1 MSRNQTIIA
10 VVAVVVIL
18 LAAAGYYLFFP
29 TSSSSDAIPADAT
42 AAGASFTVTADDH
55 TMGSP
60 KAKVTVIEYAALT
73 CPHCAHF
80 NETVFPQLKQQYIDT
95 GKIYYVFRVF
105 PLHPSD
111 GAAEAMAECLPKDQY
126 FQFTDLLFRNQQDW
140 DWEYHTTD
148 ATPFDI
154 HGGLVKMGRIAG
166 MTPDQVDKCIAD
178 KAVQDHVNKVAQDA
192 QTKYN
197 ISQTPT
203 FVINGYPRTDVA
215 TWPDMQKALDTL
227 LAKK

>member
-10 VVAVVVIL
+10 VVAVVIVL

-29 TSSSSDAIPADAT
+29 SSSSSDAIPADA
-42 AAGASFTVTADDH
+42 GASGGAGYTVTADDH
-55 TMGSP
+55 TLGSP
-60 KAKVTVIEYAALT
+60 KAKVTVIEYAAPT

-80 NETVFPQLKQQYIDT
+80 NETVFPQLKAQYIDT

-126 FQFTDLLFRNQQDW
+126 FQFIDLLFRNQPQW
-140 DWEYHTTD
+140 DWEYQVT
-148 ATPFDI
+148 DI

-166 MTPDQVDKCIAD
+166 MTPEQVDKCIQD
-178 KAVQDHVNKVAQDA
+178 KAVQDRVNKVAQDA
-192 QTKYN
+192 QAKYN
-197 ISQTPT
+197 ISATPT

-215 TWPDMQKALDTL
+215 SWPDMQKALDAL